1 MADAG
6 TPTNQLKKNTLGV
19 AAITFMVV
27 SAAAPL
33 TGAGGGIPPSMLFGN
48 GAGIAT

>member
-1 MADAG
+1 MAEAG
-6 TPTNQLKKNTLGV
+6 IPSNQLKKNSLGV

-33 TGAGGGIPPSMLFGN
+33 TGAAGGIPLSMLLGLSL
-48 GAGIAT
+48 IHI